1 LFPHLEATKGDN
13 GLRSACLGPLEE
25 LKARVQNEESLAHIT
40 QAEAEALKEFD
51 AAIARIEA
59 YMRLASGPST
69 GTEPG
74 TITKVTLKKKRVVEP
89 AKLVQSPYLET
100 KADVDGF
107 LDKLRME
114 LEQAIANEERVEIR

>member
-1 LFPHLEATKGDN
+1 
-13 GLRSACLGPLEE
+13 
-25 LKARVQNEESLAHIT
+25 
-40 QAEAEALKEFD
+40 
-51 AAIARIEA
+51 
-59 YMRLASGPST
+59 MRLASGPST

>member
-1 LFPHLEATKGDN
+1 MCLKPLEA
-13 GLRSACLGPLEE
+13 
-25 LKARVQNEESLAHIT
+25 LKARVQAEESLANIT

-51 AAIARIEA
+51 AANARIEEFVRKVA
-59 YMRLASGPST
+59 KATVAKGTGPQ
-69 GTEPG
+69 P
-74 TITKVTLKKKRVVEP
+74 TKVVLKKKRVVEP

>member
-1 LFPHLEATKGDN
+1 MQA
-13 GLRSACLGPLEE
+13 
-25 LKARVQNEESLAHIT
+25 EESLAHIT

-51 AAIARIEA
+51 AANARIEEFVRKA
-59 YMRLASGPST
+59 AESRSVRGRDRRPRS
-69 GTEPG
+69 
-74 TITKVTLKKKRVVEP
+74 VLKKKRVVEP

-114 LEQAIANEERVEIR
+114 LEQAIANEERIEIR